1 MSASSKKKLRK
12 EQTAGQM
19 TERQLAE
26 QKEAKKLKL
35 LTIGFTLLMVAILV
49 IALTV
54 AITTGINNSGIL
66 ARNTTAVTIGEH
78 EISNAELNYF
88 YIDAINTFYNQYGS
102 YASMFGLDV
111 TAPLDQQV
119 INEETGYT
127 WADDFIVSA
136 KNNAASI
143 YALAD
148 EAAAKGHTLSEE
160 ELASIESTISTYAT
174 YATLYGYEDL
184 DAYLKAMYGNGANEK
199 SYREYCELSMLA
211 DSYYN
216 AYGTSLTYDD
226 AALRE
231 AEKDNFNKYSSFTY
245 NYYYL
250 AASKFLTGGTT
261 DAEGNTT
268 YSDEEKAASVQAAED
283 AAKALTS
290 EDITSVEA
298 FDAAISALSINAESE
313 TPVTSSLYT
322 DNAYASINTT
332 FVDWL
337 ADASRVAGNKTYI
350 ANETTSTDADGNEVT
365 TVNGYYVLYYTSTN
379 DNTVALRNVRHLLVA
394 FEGGTTDSTTGAVTY
409 SDDEKAA
416 ARAAAGELYE
426 QWKSGDATEDSFAAL
441 ANEHSDDG
449 DGTTGGLY
457 ENVYPGQ
464 MVTNFEDWCF
474 DETRKAGDT
483 GIVETEYGYHIMYY
497 VGESDTVYRDYMIE
511 NELRSADITAWYE
524 ALVEAMTVTD
534 GNTSYIRTDLV
545 LSSN

>member
-283 AAKALTS
+283 AAKALTG

-313 TPVTSSLYT
+313 TPVTSTLYT

-534 GNTSYIRTDLV
+534 GNTSHIRTDLV